1 MDRPFNRNVLAIGVS
16 PAEFERFVPF
26 LARESFE
33 VDRFPSGVGALELIT
48 RVPFEMLL
56 VRFPLPDMDLA
67 SFLST
72 VRQTGSPCHGA
83 SLILLTASSHERD
96 AQRFIGQGANRSIS
110 LEASA
115 DTIQES
121 VSSLL
126 HVAPR
131 KAARFLARME
141 IRIGG
146 AKDML
151 LCQTE
156 NMSATGMLIRT
167 DKRYEIGTQVEF
179 EFSAAG
185 DPRPLR
191 GVAEVVRH
199 TVLGRDRVGGIGMRF
214 LSFAGDSQLRF
225 ERYIE
230 QL

>member
-16 PAEFERFVPF
+16 QAEFQRFVPF
-26 LARESFE
+26 LARQSFE

-48 RVPFEMLL
+48 QIRFEMLL
-56 VRFPLPDMDLA
+56 VRFPLPDMDLS
-67 SFLST
+67 SFLSS
-72 VRQTGSPCHGA
+72 VRRDGSPCHGA
-83 SLILLTASSHERD
+83 SLILLTASSHEAD
-96 AQRFIGQGANRSIS
+96 AHRFIGQGANRSIS
-110 LEASA
+110 LEASE
-115 DTIQES
+115 DTIQ
-121 VSSLL
+121 SSISGLL
-126 HVAPR
+126 DVAPR

-156 NMSATGMLIRT
+156 NMSSTGMLVRT
-167 DKRYEIGTQVEF
+167 DRRYEIGTQIEF
-179 EFSAAG
+179 EFSVVG

-191 GVAEVVRH
+191 GVAQVVRH
-199 TVLGRDRVGGIGMRF
+199 TIVGRDRVGGIGMRF

-225 ERYIE
+225 ESYID